1 MMMQGLRNAGQT
13 WLGKALVTLM
23 FGFLIFSFAI
33 WGIGDIFRGG
43 ARTDKV
49 VTVGSTSVNIEAV
62 RSAYQ
67 QEIQRISRQIR
78 KVLTPDQARSFGLDR
93 QVLSRLA
100 SEATLDEDARSL
112 NLIIPESL
120 VVESIMSAPEFRGNN
135 GGFDRAKFSQ
145 ILRDNGLSENSF
157 IQEQKKSI
165 ARVFLGDALTAHTQ
179 APYSALEAMHRYGA
193 ERRAIEYI
201 TLTSAHAGS
210 VKTPSEDELKAF
222 FNERQTTFRAPEMR
236 SGHVLA
242 LTPNVV
248 SATLKLTDADV
259 QGYYEQVKGE
269 RFGSPEQRSV
279 DQIVFNTLDEA
290 KAAFTKISAGATF
303 DTIAKE
309 RNLTQEAL
317 TLGTTTKAK
326 IFDPAVANTA
336 FGLAK
341 GAVSAPVAGRFGFV
355 LVRVSEI
362 IPENIKP
369 FVSVQ
374 EDLRK
379 ELLQVRARDQINTLH
394 DKIEDQRAG
403 ARPLAD
409 IAKDLGLTLTPISS
423 MTRQGKDAEGKVIT
437 QMAEGEAVVAA
448 FYRSDIGIDNEAITT
463 KDGGYIWFDV
473 TGIDKSRD
481 RSFEESKEE
490 VMAQWNEAEISRIL
504 KEKSAAFIE
513 KLNAGEA
520 LGSLAKTLK
529 LEIKTASELAREGD
543 ASGLPREVVIRVFEG
558 ALKSAGSL
566 EQMPL
571 NKTPER
577 IVYRITNITVPEFIR
592 STKEAETLEERLR
605 FSMAEDL
612 LAQHILLRQKEFGLK
627 IEPKAL
633 ATALGAA
640 GTAE

>member
-49 VTVGSTSVNIEAV
+49 VTVGGTSVNIEAV

-78 KVLTPDQARSFGLDR
+78 KVLTPDQARSFGIDR
-93 QVLSRLA
+93 QVLSRMA
-100 SEATLDEDARSL
+100 SEATVDEDARSL
-112 NLIIPESL
+112 NLIIPENL

-145 ILRDNGLSENSF
+145 ILRDYGLSENGF

-222 FNERQTTFRAPEMR
+222 FSERQATFRAPEMR
-236 SGHVLA
+236 AGHVLA
-242 LTPNVV
+242 LTPNAV
-248 SATLKLTDADV
+248 STTLSLTDADV
-259 QGYYEQVKGE
+259 QGYYEQIKGE
-269 RFGSPEQRSV
+269 RFGTPEQRSV

-290 KAAFTKISAGATF
+290 KAAFAKINAGATF
-303 DTIAKE
+303 DAIAKE
-309 RNLTQEAL
+309 RNLTPEAL
-317 TLGTTTKAK
+317 TLGTITKAK

-336 FGLAK
+336 FTLAK
-341 GAVSAPVAGRFGFV
+341 GAVSAPVAGKFGFV

-362 IPENIKP
+362 IPENVKP
-369 FVSVQ
+369 LASVQ
-374 EDLRK
+374 EELRK
-379 ELLQVRARDQINTLH
+379 ELLQVRARDQINMLH

-409 IAKDLGLTLTPISS
+409 IAKDLGLTLTPISAI
-423 MTRQGKDAEGKVIT
+423 TRQGKDKTGKLLAGLT
-437 QMAEGEAVVAA
+437 EAEAVVAA
-448 FYRSDIGIDNEAITT
+448 FYRSDIGIDNEALTT

-473 TGIDKSRD
+473 TGIEKARD
-481 RSFEESKEE
+481 RTFEETKDE
-490 VMAQWNEAEISRIL
+490 VASQWNEAETSRLL
-504 KEKSAAFIE
+504 KEKSVTLVE
-513 KLNAGEA
+513 KLNTGEPLA
-520 LGSLAKTLK
+520 ALAKSHK
-529 LEIKTASELAREGD
+529 LETKTAVDLAREGD

-558 ALKSAGSL
+558 ALKSAGSI
-566 EQMPL
+566 EMPQS
-571 NKTPER
+571 KAIER
-577 IVYRITNITVPEFIR
+577 VIYRITNISVPEFIR

-633 ATALGAA
+633 ATALGAT